1 MKLIKSL
8 LVLVAVS
15 GSVMAQRADKSIY
28 VNPKVGMNISGL
40 TDELEGVSSS
50 GKAGYNVGLDLRL
63 GDGLVFFQPGVFY
76 YQYNTKYTIVESS
89 LLPNGQTTYKTDVKV
104 SSIKVPVQMGIRIL
118 TTDLISVRANLGPA
132 FNFPVDVNSDE
143 DFVLKRGDYKSAT
156 VGGVVGAGVDLAIF
170 TFDLN
175 YEFGLSDY
183 VEFKDPSVQSSSS
196 NQYVLTFNV
205 GIRL

>member
-15 GSVMAQRADKSIY
+15 SSVMAQRADKSVY

-63 GDGLVFFQPGVFY
+63 GDGLVFFQPGVYY

-104 SSIKVPVQMGIRIL
+104 SSIKVPVQMGIRLL
-118 TTDLISVRANLGPA
+118 TTDIISVRANLGPA

-196 NQYVLTFNV
+196 NQYVVTFNV